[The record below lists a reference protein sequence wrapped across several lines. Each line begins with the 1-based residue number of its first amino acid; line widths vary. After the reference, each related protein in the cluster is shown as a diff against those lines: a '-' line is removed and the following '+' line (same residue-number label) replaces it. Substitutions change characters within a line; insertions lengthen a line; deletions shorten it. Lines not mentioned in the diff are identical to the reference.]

1 MLPPFQV
8 SPQVPPHVQHHT
20 PAQQQYP
27 TVSTPIS
34 NRQHASS
41 SRTNVHTPAA
51 TRPGAPPVHPLV
63 TQVKQGYSTPVNN
76 RSPTSTM
83 GTPASARSIWK
94 RSSFV
99 GTPGTPASPRPKV
112 EPLDDVPAM
121 ERPKQ
126 SPTKAKAQRKSKG
139 KGKEKETPKV
149 SEKATTSQEDITTDS
164 KHSDEHDELSLLEPE
179 TRSGRSRRRA
189 PSKRTRPG
197 SIASSRAGGSVRD
210 RSRSR
215 SILSH
220 TETVAGD
227 NESQAG
233 HQIKSERGTSVEAV
247 DDEIVSTPSHMS
259 TRRRA
264 FAVQVPISSR
274 RKRNARDASLGEP
287 EEHLS
292 TPGPPKTILA
302 QKHFSKMCAPIMND
316 ITTHKHASTFADA
329 VRARDAEGYYEIIKR
344 PTHLKLISKAITQ
357 GAKQVAAA
365 ATETPVG
372 SPGGGGGFVELANTI
387 DNMPP
392 KAIVNAA
399 QLEKELMRMF
409 VNAVMFNPG
418 EDGVVEDAREMFEVV
433 QRSVSGWRNV
443 ERSSARTE
451 IEDTPAAEEEEQPTA
466 SKRRK
471 M

>member
-1 MLPPFQV
+1 
-8 SPQVPPHVQHHT
+8 
-20 PAQQQYP
+20 
-27 TVSTPIS
+27 
-34 NRQHASS
+34 
-41 SRTNVHTPAA
+41 
-51 TRPGAPPVHPLV
+51 
-63 TQVKQGYSTPVNN
+63 
-76 RSPTSTM
+76 
-83 GTPASARSIWK
+83 
-94 RSSFV
+94 
-99 GTPGTPASPRPKV
+99 
-112 EPLDDVPAM
+112 
-121 ERPKQ
+121 
-126 SPTKAKAQRKSKG
+126 
-139 KGKEKETPKV
+139 
-149 SEKATTSQEDITTDS
+149 
-164 KHSDEHDELSLLEPE
+164 
-179 TRSGRSRRRA
+179 
-189 PSKRTRPG
+189 
-197 SIASSRAGGSVRD
+197 
-210 RSRSR
+210 
-215 SILSH
+215 
-220 TETVAGD
+220 
-227 NESQAG
+227 
-233 HQIKSERGTSVEAV
+233 
-247 DDEIVSTPSHMS
+247 
-259 TRRRA
+259 
-264 FAVQVPISSR
+264 
-274 RKRNARDASLGEP
+274 
-287 EEHLS
+287 
-292 TPGPPKTILA
+292 
-302 QKHFSKMCAPIMND
+302 MND